1 MDRAWWCNGREE
13 AELGGIG
20 EGANADM
27 MVSYTRMVTI
37 EDILD
42 EVRSQLRSNPL
53 HHEQTR
59 LFR

>member
-1 MDRAWWCNGREE
+1 LDRAWCNNGREE
-13 AELGGIG
+13 AELGEIG